1 MRETQWLRLPGEK
14 RQKHRL
20 IFMMTDLLLSYF
32 FLGEVDW
39 YYLDSLAQTE
49 PLKLIKGVRAENE
62 RNLQNKQHF
71 RNLSP

>member
-1 MRETQWLRLPGEK
+1 
-14 RQKHRL
+14 
-20 IFMMTDLLLSYF
+20 MTDLLLSYF